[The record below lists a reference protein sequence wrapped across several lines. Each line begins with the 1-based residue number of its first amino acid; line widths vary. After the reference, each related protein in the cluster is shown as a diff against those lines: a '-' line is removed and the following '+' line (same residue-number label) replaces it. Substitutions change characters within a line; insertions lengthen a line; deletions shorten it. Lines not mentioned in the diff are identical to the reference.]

1 MCRRPGSVPLAAQSP
16 RPSPWRCPAGPGCVP
31 RLPRGGG
38 SSARPPLLQ
47 PVGMA
52 SRPRSSPCLFWKRIL
67 CIFFLPCILSG
78 FSPRVKHKKNLLSG
92 KAQPQLSQYSR
103 FIWSRL
109 TPLELRNRSMGLQTE
124 SRVGSNPYFTLEG
137 HKFLIFGGSI
147 HYFRVPREY
156 WRDRLLKL
164 KACGFNTVTTRL
176 LQDPQVNLRT
186 TDKGFVEAVDK
197 YFDHLISRVVHLQY
211 RKGGPI
217 IAVQVENEYGSFYK
231 DKDYMPYLQQALLK
245 RGIVELLLT
254 SDNVDDVLK
263 GYIKGVL
270 ATINMKKFRKDAFQH
285 LYKVQR
291 DKPIMIMEYWV
302 GWFDTWGS
310 KHEVKDAGDVKN
322 TVSEFI
328 KFEISF
334 NVYMFHGGT
343 NFGFIN
349 GAINFV
355 KHAGVVTSYDYDAV
369 LTEAGDYTKKYF
381 KLRKLFGS
389 ILAVPLPPL
398 PELTP
403 KAVYPSTR
411 SSHYLPLWDVLQYL
425 DEPVMSK
432 MPVSM
437 ENLPI
442 NNGNG
447 QSYGLVLYETPICS
461 GGQLHAHVRDVAQV
475 FLNETTIGIL
485 DDSIRNLKI
494 PEVKAPLCPLEACPK
509 QLLRPCLLPC
519 YTEGW
524 LFSQGHLPE
533 TTASIPS
540 RTGIM
545 ALCSSMDVTLGD
557 TGLLDPRKHFT
568 CLVPGCIQKTMRYLH
583 LEPGSCDR
591 EVAQRL
597 DWSNLTRPWLRRRQL
612 GLQAKDQ
619 NFMLEDSTFWI
630 FGGSVHYFR
639 VPKEYWRDRL
649 LKMKACG
656 LNTLTTYV
664 PWNLH
669 EPERGRFDF
678 SGNLDLE
685 AFVLTAA
692 EIGLWVILRPGP
704 YICSEID
711 LGGLPSWLLQ
721 DSGMRLR
728 TTYKGFTNAVD
739 LYFDHLMPRVVP
751 LQYKHGGPIIAVQV
765 ENEYGSYNKDPTYM
779 PYIKKALED
788 RGIEELLLT
797 SDNKDGLSSGAVD
810 GVLAT
815 INLQS
820 QHDLQLL
827 STFLFTVQG
836 ARPKMV
842 MEYWTGWF
850 DSWGGTHN
858 ILDSSEV
865 LKTVS
870 AIIDAGSS
878 INLYMFHGGT
888 NFGFING
895 AMHYYDYKSHVTS
908 YDYDAVL
915 TEAGDYT
922 AKYLQLRD
930 FFGSISGTPLPPP
943 PDPLPK
949 TAYESVTPA
958 FYLSLW
964 DALKYMEAP
973 INSEQPVN
981 MENLPVNNGNGQ
993 SFGYTLYET
1002 TIASSGVLSAFVRD
1016 RGQVFVN
1023 TVSIGFL
1030 DYKRKEINIPLI
1042 QGYTTLRILVENCG
1056 RVNYGEIDNQRK
1068 GLIGNIYLND
1078 SPLSK
1083 FRIYSLDM
1091 KKSFFQRFSFD
1102 EWNKVPEAP
1111 TFPAFF
1117 LGALSVALS
1126 PSDTF
1131 MKLEGWEKGVVFIN
1145 GQNLGR
1151 YWNIGPQETLYLPG
1165 TWLDQGI
1172 NQVIV
1177 FEEKMAGSV
1186 IQFTETPHL
1195 GRSRY
1200 IN

>member
-103 FIWSRL
+103 FIWSHL

-164 KACGFNTVTTRL
+164 KACGFNTVTTYVPWNLHEPERGRFDFSGNLDLEAFVLTAAEIGLWVILRPGPYICSEIDLGGLPSRL

-197 YFDHLISRVVHLQY
+197 YFDHLISRVVHL
-211 RKGGPI
+211 
-217 IAVQVENEYGSFYK
+217 
-231 DKDYMPYLQQALLK
+231 QALLK

-355 KHAGVVTSYDYDAV
+355 KHAGVVTSY
-369 LTEAGDYTKKYF
+369 
-381 KLRKLFGS
+381 
-389 ILAVPLPPL
+389 AVPLPPL

-494 PEVKAPLCPLEACPK
+494 PEVKEC
-509 QLLRPCLLPC
+509 QL
-519 YTEGW
+519 
-524 LFSQGHLPE
+524 
-533 TTASIPS
+533 
-540 RTGIM
+540 
-545 ALCSSMDVTLGD
+545 
-557 TGLLDPRKHFT
+557 
-568 CLVPGCIQKTMRYLH
+568 
-583 LEPGSCDR
+583 
-591 EVAQRL
+591 
-597 DWSNLTRPWLRRRQL
+597 
-612 GLQAKDQ
+612 
-619 NFMLEDSTFWI
+619 
-630 FGGSVHYFR
+630 
-639 VPKEYWRDRL
+639 
-649 LKMKACG
+649 
-656 LNTLTTYV
+656 
-664 PWNLH
+664 
-669 EPERGRFDF
+669 
-678 SGNLDLE
+678 
-685 AFVLTAA
+685 
-692 EIGLWVILRPGP
+692 
-704 YICSEID
+704 
-711 LGGLPSWLLQ
+711 
-721 DSGMRLR
+721 
-728 TTYKGFTNAVD
+728 
-739 LYFDHLMPRVVP
+739 
-751 LQYKHGGPIIAVQV
+751 
-765 ENEYGSYNKDPTYM
+765 
-779 PYIKKALED
+779 
-788 RGIEELLLT
+788 
-797 SDNKDGLSSGAVD
+797 
-810 GVLAT
+810 
-815 INLQS
+815 
-820 QHDLQLL
+820 
-827 STFLFTVQG
+827 
-836 ARPKMV
+836 
-842 MEYWTGWF
+842 
-850 DSWGGTHN
+850 
-858 ILDSSEV
+858 
-865 LKTVS
+865 
-870 AIIDAGSS
+870 
-878 INLYMFHGGT
+878 
-888 NFGFING
+888 
-895 AMHYYDYKSHVTS
+895 
-908 YDYDAVL
+908 
-915 TEAGDYT
+915 
-922 AKYLQLRD
+922 
-930 FFGSISGTPLPPP
+930 
-943 PDPLPK
+943 
-949 TAYESVTPA
+949 
-958 FYLSLW
+958 
-964 DALKYMEAP
+964 
-973 INSEQPVN
+973 
-981 MENLPVNNGNGQ
+981 
-993 SFGYTLYET
+993 
-1002 TIASSGVLSAFVRD
+1002 
-1016 RGQVFVN
+1016 
-1023 TVSIGFL
+1023 
-1030 DYKRKEINIPLI
+1030 
-1042 QGYTTLRILVENCG
+1042 LRILVENQG
-1056 RVNYGEIDNQRK
+1056 RVNFSWKIQNQQK
-1068 GLIGNIYLND
+1068 GLTGPVTINNISLEG
-1078 SPLSK
+1078 
-1083 FRIYSLDM
+1083 FTIYSLEM
-1091 KKSFFQRFSFD
+1091 KMSFFKRLRY
-1102 EWNKVPEAP
+1102 VPWRP
-1111 TFPAFF
+1111 VPNSYSGPAFYRAT
-1117 LGALSVALS
+1117 LRAGSS
-1126 PSDTF
+1126 PKDTF
-1131 MKLEGWEKGVVFIN
+1131 LRLLNWNYGFVFIN
-1145 GQNLGR
+1145 GRNLGR
-1151 YWNIGPQETLYLPG
+1151 YWIIGPQETLYLPG
-1165 TWLDQGI
+1165 AWLHPEDNEI
-1172 NQVIV
+1172 IL
-1177 FEEKMAGSV
+1177 FEKIKSGSV
-1186 IQFTETPHL
+1186 IETTDQPVL
-1195 GRSRY
+1195 
-1200 IN
+1200 

>member
-389 ILAVPLPPL
+389 ILVPLPPL

-494 PEVKAPLCPLEACPK
+494 PEVKEC
-509 QLLRPCLLPC
+509 QL
-519 YTEGW
+519 
-524 LFSQGHLPE
+524 
-533 TTASIPS
+533 
-540 RTGIM
+540 
-545 ALCSSMDVTLGD
+545 
-557 TGLLDPRKHFT
+557 
-568 CLVPGCIQKTMRYLH
+568 
-583 LEPGSCDR
+583 
-591 EVAQRL
+591 
-597 DWSNLTRPWLRRRQL
+597 
-612 GLQAKDQ
+612 
-619 NFMLEDSTFWI
+619 
-630 FGGSVHYFR
+630 
-639 VPKEYWRDRL
+639 
-649 LKMKACG
+649 
-656 LNTLTTYV
+656 
-664 PWNLH
+664 
-669 EPERGRFDF
+669 
-678 SGNLDLE
+678 
-685 AFVLTAA
+685 
-692 EIGLWVILRPGP
+692 
-704 YICSEID
+704 
-711 LGGLPSWLLQ
+711 
-721 DSGMRLR
+721 
-728 TTYKGFTNAVD
+728 
-739 LYFDHLMPRVVP
+739 
-751 LQYKHGGPIIAVQV
+751 
-765 ENEYGSYNKDPTYM
+765 
-779 PYIKKALED
+779 
-788 RGIEELLLT
+788 
-797 SDNKDGLSSGAVD
+797 
-810 GVLAT
+810 
-815 INLQS
+815 
-820 QHDLQLL
+820 
-827 STFLFTVQG
+827 
-836 ARPKMV
+836 
-842 MEYWTGWF
+842 
-850 DSWGGTHN
+850 
-858 ILDSSEV
+858 
-865 LKTVS
+865 
-870 AIIDAGSS
+870 
-878 INLYMFHGGT
+878 
-888 NFGFING
+888 
-895 AMHYYDYKSHVTS
+895 
-908 YDYDAVL
+908 
-915 TEAGDYT
+915 
-922 AKYLQLRD
+922 
-930 FFGSISGTPLPPP
+930 
-943 PDPLPK
+943 
-949 TAYESVTPA
+949 
-958 FYLSLW
+958 
-964 DALKYMEAP
+964 
-973 INSEQPVN
+973 
-981 MENLPVNNGNGQ
+981 
-993 SFGYTLYET
+993 
-1002 TIASSGVLSAFVRD
+1002 
-1016 RGQVFVN
+1016 
-1023 TVSIGFL
+1023 
-1030 DYKRKEINIPLI
+1030 
-1042 QGYTTLRILVENCG
+1042 LRILVENQG
-1056 RVNYGEIDNQRK
+1056 RVNFSWKIQNQQK
-1068 GLIGNIYLND
+1068 GLTGPVTINNISLEG
-1078 SPLSK
+1078 
-1083 FRIYSLDM
+1083 FTIYSLEM
-1091 KKSFFQRFSFD
+1091 KMSFFKRLRY
-1102 EWNKVPEAP
+1102 VPWRP
-1111 TFPAFF
+1111 VPNSYSGPAFYRAT
-1117 LGALSVALS
+1117 LRAGSS
-1126 PSDTF
+1126 PKDTF
-1131 MKLEGWEKGVVFIN
+1131 LRLLNWNYGFVFIN
-1145 GQNLGR
+1145 GRNLGR
-1151 YWNIGPQETLYLPG
+1151 YWIIGPQETLYLPG
-1165 TWLDQGI
+1165 AWLHPEDNEI
-1172 NQVIV
+1172 IL
-1177 FEEKMAGSV
+1177 FEKIKSGSV
-1186 IQFTETPHL
+1186 IETTDQPVL
-1195 GRSRY
+1195 
-1200 IN
+1200 